1 MISALE
7 LCHIVESGF
16 LPAKCK
22 CTIDANDQMM
32 IQIFD
37 RDRGHADLLASG
49 IPTSTLDSSRAIA
62 TLIASLKD
70 ELRLHP
76 VGRNVVTQQQA

>member
-49 IPTSTLDSSRAIA
+49 IPTSTLGSSRAIA

-76 VGRNVVTQQQA
+76 VGRNVVTQKQA